1 MTSTARLPVE
11 SVATSTEQQ
20 RASVED
26 ESAREQPSIDVATN
40 SYEAIEQVESRRVL
54 VVDDE
59 EPIVDLLREVLDE
72 EGYTV
77 DSSSTGA
84 AGLNMAL
91 EEVYDA
97 IVLDWMLPDL
107 EGPDF
112 VRRLVSAGVAT
123 PVLILTARQH
133 LQDRVQGLDSGADD
147 YLTKPFAVEE
157 LLARLRA
164 LIRRNAR
171 QAENRHLSYGDLVLD
186 VQRRAARRGD
196 QVLQLSARE
205 FMLLQHL
212 LKYAEQVLS
221 REQIAEA
228 VWGQQLE
235 QLSNV
240 VDLYIHY
247 LRRKI
252 ERPGEPPLIR
262 TVCGVGYT
270 LRSGDLGR
278 SAAE

>member
-1 MTSTARLPVE
+1 M
-11 SVATSTEQQ
+11 
-20 RASVED
+20 
-26 ESAREQPSIDVATN
+26 
-40 SYEAIEQVESRRVL
+40 L

-59 EPIVDLLREVLDE
+59 DAIVDLLREVLSE

-77 DSSSTGA
+77 DSASTGTT
-84 AGLNMAL
+84 GLNLAL

-112 VRRLVSAGVAT
+112 VRRLVSAGVIT
-123 PVLILTARQH
+123 PVLFLTARQQ
-133 LQDRVQGLDSGADD
+133 LQDRVEGLDSGADD

-171 QAENRHLSYGDLVLD
+171 QVENRHLTYGDLMLD
-186 VQRRAARRGD
+186 VQRRTARRGD
-196 QVLQLSARE
+196 QELQLSARE

-212 LKYAEQVLS
+212 LKYAEQTLS

-262 TVCGVGYT
+262 TVRGVGYT
-270 LRSGDLGR
+270 LRSGDVAR

>member
-1 MTSTARLPVE
+1 MTSTARLPAE
-11 SVATSTEQQ
+11 PVATSTEQE
-20 RASVED
+20 RVGD
-26 ESAREQPSIDVATN
+26 EPVSARDQPAPDASTNGLDAT
-40 SYEAIEQVESRRVL
+40 EQVEARRVL

-59 EPIVDLLREVLDE
+59 DAIVDLLREVLSE
-72 EGYTV
+72 EGYSV
-77 DSSSTGA
+77 DSATNGSS
-84 AGLNMAL
+84 GLNMAL

-171 QAENRHLSYGDLVLD
+171 QAESRHLSYGDLVLD
-186 VQRRAARRGD
+186 VQRRTARRGD

-262 TVCGVGYT
+262 TVRGVGYT
-270 LRSGDLGR
+270 LRSGDVAQR
-278 SAAE
+278 AAD

>member
-1 MTSTARLPVE
+1 MTSTARLPTE
-11 SVATSTEQQ
+11 PVATSTEQE
-20 RASVED
+20 RIGD
-26 ESAREQPSIDVATN
+26 EPVSARDQSAPDASTN
-40 SYEAIEQVESRRVL
+40 GFDTTEQVEIRRVL

-59 EPIVDLLREVLDE
+59 DAIVDLLREVLSE
-72 EGYTV
+72 EGYSV
-77 DSSSTGA
+77 DSASNGSS
-84 AGLNMAL
+84 GLNMAL

-171 QAENRHLSYGDLVLD
+171 QAESRHLSYGDLVLD
-186 VQRRAARRGD
+186 VQRRTARRGD

-262 TVCGVGYT
+262 TVRGVGYT
-270 LRSGDLGR
+270 LRAGDVAQR
-278 SAAE
+278 AAD